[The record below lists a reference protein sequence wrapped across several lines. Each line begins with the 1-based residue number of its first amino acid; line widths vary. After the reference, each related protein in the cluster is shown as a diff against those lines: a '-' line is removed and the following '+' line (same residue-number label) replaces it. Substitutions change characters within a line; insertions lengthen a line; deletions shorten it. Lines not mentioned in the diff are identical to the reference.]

1 MLAVL
6 AYVDGSINSM
16 CWENL
21 LVVGLVGVFYMLAH
35 ARFAGRH
42 RLMLVTTEPT
52 PGRDRH
58 AIWERV
64 ERCKRYDVTQDATVV
79 GGSTACQGRVSA
91 RLRIRIGAASES
103 PNEADE
109 YPCRQHALM
118 FGMT

>member
-52 PGRDRH
+52 PGR
-58 AIWERV
+58 I
-64 ERCKRYDVTQDATVV
+64 VTLY
-79 GGSTACQGRVSA
+79 GSVSNDVSA
-91 RLRIRIGAASES
+91 MTLHKMPPWSEV
-103 PNEADE
+103 AQRVKD
-109 YPCRQHALM
+109 
-118 FGMT
+118 G